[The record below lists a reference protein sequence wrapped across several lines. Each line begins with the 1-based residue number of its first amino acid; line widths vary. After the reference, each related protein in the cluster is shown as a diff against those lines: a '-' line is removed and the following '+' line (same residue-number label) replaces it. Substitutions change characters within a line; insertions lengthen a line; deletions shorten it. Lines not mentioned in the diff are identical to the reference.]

1 MNKDEIG
8 KYETILKVTS
18 VGIAIAVVAM
28 IILATVSM
36 VVNPLSAQQDE
47 ESGYSFDGGYMC
59 IQGKINLT
67 SNAISEINGLSMTV
81 ELGAPGSTVKI
92 CDTGKMDVRAG
103 QKTELAI
110 DGRIPAKTYFAMMES
125 VNEPGKGIPMSV
137 GMSGRF
143 IFNLVGVHAKVDT
156 TLDTASLMQDMR
168 IGITHGELADTA
180 VITWGGI
187 PMMPSN
193 LTRIVVTTGAV
204 ELSAD
209 ISNEN
214 NVTIIVISAKDGG
227 AAVLPETVIDRIT
240 EAYKAG
246 TLVIK
251 DGNGNAV
258 NLGKNTMDYLLFMIH
273 GVTGRD

>member
-47 ESGYSFDGGYMC
+47 ESGYSFDGGYMR
-59 IQGKINLT
+59 IQGKIHLT